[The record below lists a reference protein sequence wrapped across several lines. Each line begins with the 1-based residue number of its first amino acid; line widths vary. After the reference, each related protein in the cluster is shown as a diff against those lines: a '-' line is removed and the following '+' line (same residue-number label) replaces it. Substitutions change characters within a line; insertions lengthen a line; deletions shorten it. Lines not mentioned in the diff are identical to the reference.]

1 VSVPEIR
8 RRPLNQVTAMTM
20 QATFESSAIYWLRRG
35 WLVLSELRRRSTSRK
50 ELRKLDR
57 DRMDLNFLREVGA
70 ETRKWFWQS

>member
-1 VSVPEIR
+1 
-8 RRPLNQVTAMTM
+8 MTM
-20 QATFESSAIYWLRRG
+20 QATFESFAIYTRGWLRRG
-35 WLVLSELRRRSTSRK
+35 WLVLSEWRRRSTSRK